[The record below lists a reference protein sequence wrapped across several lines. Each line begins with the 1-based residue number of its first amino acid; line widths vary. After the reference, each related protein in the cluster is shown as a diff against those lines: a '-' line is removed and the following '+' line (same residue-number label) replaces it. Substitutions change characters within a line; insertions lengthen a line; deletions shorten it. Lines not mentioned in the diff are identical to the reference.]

1 MLSPAR
7 WPVEQPRPKPGHL
20 MGDDDDMKDFYV
32 SRTGRDA
39 ALIARGDPVVYGG
52 GRYADALDEAQLRS
66 YERNGF
72 LVLPGMF
79 DAGEIQAL
87 REEAQALEHD
97 PAVRE
102 GEEVIREPGGTA
114 LRSIFRVHE
123 LGRRLA
129 DLPRDPRLL
138 DVARQI
144 LGSEVY
150 IHQSRV
156 NMKPALDGK
165 EFYWHSD
172 FETWHVEDGMPA
184 MRALSCSVLLT
195 DNTAFN
201 GPLMLIPGSHRQF
214 VSCIGETPEDHYRAS
229 LRRQEVGVPDPVSLR
244 LLAEQGGLEAVIA
257 PAGSVVFFD
266 CNTLHGSAGN
276 LSPWP
281 RSNVFMVY
289 NSVENRLVAPF
300 HGMKPRPEHIAAR
313 QSAEP
318 LSPLRVAA

>member
-1 MLSPAR
+1 
-7 WPVEQPRPKPGHL
+7 
-20 MGDDDDMKDFYV
+20 MKDCYV
-32 SRTGRDA
+32 SRTGRSA
-39 ALIARGDPVVYGG
+39 ALIARCDPVVYGG
-52 GRYADALDEAQLRS
+52 GRYDRALDETQLQA
-66 YERNGF
+66 YEQDGF
-72 LVLPGMF
+72 LLVPGMF
-79 DAGEIQAL
+79 NSSEVEAL
-87 REEAQALEHD
+87 RREAMDLERD
-97 PAVRE
+97 PVVRE
-102 GEEVIREPGGTA
+102 GEEVIREPGGNA
-114 LRSIFRVHE
+114 LRSIFRVHQ
-123 LGRRLA
+123 LGKRLA

-138 DVARQI
+138 AVARQI

-172 FETWHVEDGMPA
+172 FETWHVEDGMPM

-195 DNTAFN
+195 DNTPFN

-214 VSCIGETPEDHYRAS
+214 VACVGDTPEENYKQS

-244 LLAEQGGLEAVIA
+244 LLAEQGGLEAATA

-266 CNTLHGSAGN
+266 CNTLHGSGGN

-313 QSAEP
+313 RRVEALTP
-318 LSPLRVAA
+318 LSVAA

>member
-1 MLSPAR
+1 M
-7 WPVEQPRPKPGHL
+7 
-20 MGDDDDMKDFYV
+20 MKDCYV

-39 ALIARGDPVVYGG
+39 ALIARCDPVIYED
-52 GRYADALDEAQLRS
+52 GRYARALDPEQLQA
-66 YERNGF
+66 YEQDGF
-72 LVLPGMF
+72 LILPGVF
-79 DAGEIQAL
+79 DEAEVDVL
-87 REEAQALEHD
+87 REEIAALEHD

-102 GEEVIREPGGTA
+102 GEEVIREPGSAA

-123 LGRRLA
+123 LGKRLA

-195 DNTAFN
+195 DNTPFN

-214 VSCIGETPEDHYRAS
+214 VACVGETPEDNYKTS

-244 LLAEQGGLEAVIA
+244 LLAEQGGLRSVTA

-266 CNTLHGSAGN
+266 CNTLHGSGGN

-289 NSVENRLVAPF
+289 NSVDNRLVAPF
-300 HGMKPRPEHIAAR
+300 HGMAPRPEHIAAR
-313 QSAEP
+313 RRAEALEP
-318 LSPLRVAA
+318 LAVAA

>member
-1 MLSPAR
+1 
-7 WPVEQPRPKPGHL
+7 
-20 MGDDDDMKDFYV
+20 MKDFYV
-32 SRTGRDA
+32 SRQGRDA
-39 ALIARGDPVVYGG
+39 ALIARCDPVVYEE
-52 GRYADALDEAQLRS
+52 GRYADALDEAQLQA
-66 YERNGF
+66 YERDGF
-72 LVLPGMF
+72 LVLPERF
-79 DAGEIQAL
+79 DAEEVRAL
-87 REEAQALEHD
+87 REEATALEHD

-123 LGRRLA
+123 LGRKMA
-129 DLPRDPRLL
+129 ELPRDPRLL

-184 MRALSCSVLLT
+184 MRALSCSVMLT
-195 DNTAFN
+195 DNTPFN

-214 VSCIGETPEDHYRAS
+214 VSCIGETPEDNYRMS

-244 LLAEQGGLEAVIA
+244 LLAEQGGLQAVTA

-281 RSNVFMVY
+281 RSNVFMVF
-289 NSVENRLVAPF
+289 NSVENRLVDPF

-313 QSAEP
+313 RNTGTLEP
-318 LSPLRVAA
+318 LGANVAHQ